1 MKGAVRE
8 QSGLMEI
15 QTETFAEILVPRTIV
30 FHGIGTVANG
40 KKGNAFQKIQ
50 VNISLTNFDKH
61 KNFKFQK
68 RFLILIFLKS
78 L

>member
-15 QTETFAEILVPRTIV
+15 RTVTFAEILVPRTIV

-40 KKGNAFQKIQ
+40 KKRNASQKIQ
-50 VNISLTNFDKH
+50 VNMNLKNFDKH
-61 KNFKFQK
+61 KNCKKFD
-68 RFLILIFLKS
+68 
-78 L
+78 